1 MPLNNFIPQVWSAHI
16 LQGLEK
22 KLVFGQAGVI
32 NTDFEGEIRAF
43 GDRVHVHSFADL
55 TIGDYVKNTTTIN
68 YELLNDS
75 RVTLVID
82 QSKYFAFRVDDVDQA
97 QQFPKIIDAA
107 SDRASYQLVETADRY
122 IAGLY
127 TGASAPNTIATSV
140 FNATNVYEKI
150 VDLSTKMDEGNVPDE
165 GRFLIA
171 PPWVV
176 GMLQKNSTFISAQS
190 NVVLNGAVGQVAGIN
205 ILKSNNVV
213 TTGTTPV
220 VYHMVAGVAD
230 AWAFAQQIAN
240 VEAIRLEGSFA
251 DGVRGLHLY
260 GAKVLRPE
268 LLFDVRA
275 NQ

>member
-1 MPLNNFIPQVWSAHI
+1 

-97 QQFPKIIDAA
+97 QQFPKIIVAA

-127 TGASAPNTIATSV
+127 TGASAPNT
-140 FNATNVYEKI
+140 
-150 VDLSTKMDEGNVPDE
+150 
-165 GRFLIA
+165 
-171 PPWVV
+171 
-176 GMLQKNSTFISAQS
+176 
-190 NVVLNGAVGQVAGIN
+190 
-205 ILKSNNVV
+205 
-213 TTGTTPV
+213 TTPSPP
-220 VYHMVAGVAD
+220 
-230 AWAFAQQIAN
+230 
-240 VEAIRLEGSFA
+240 RSST
-251 DGVRGLHLY
+251 R
-260 GAKVLRPE
+260 RTST
-268 LLFDVRA
+268 RR
-275 NQ
+275 